1 MHIKNKA
8 QESALLTQ
16 SNKTGNL
23 LSISKDVLH
32 ETILPE
38 GRICKSINEILCH
51 FVTICKYFIA
61 EKGKKLL
68 ATSIRL
74 KRQYS
79 ENPDLLGVHLAV
91 VLDVLGALTL
101 SPVGVGHHLP
111 QPLLPLRIV
120 QRRRRS
126 GRRRGRLFAPLA
138 RSAPAT
144 PLFITSSVGLGGP
157 RSRTRWSSARR
168 SVD

>member
-1 MHIKNKA
+1 MTGSLNEVTDLDTLEVATQAVVLTNERNTHPHNFDIVPLSLSQINHIKREKKP
-8 QESALLTQ
+8 S
-16 SNKTGNL
+16 
-23 LSISKDVLH
+23 
-32 ETILPE
+32 
-38 GRICKSINEILCH
+38 
-51 FVTICKYFIA
+51 TICKYFIA

-138 RSAPAT
+138 RSAPPP
-144 PLFITSSVGLGGP
+144 PLFITSSVGLG
-157 RSRTRWSSARR
+157 
-168 SVD
+168 